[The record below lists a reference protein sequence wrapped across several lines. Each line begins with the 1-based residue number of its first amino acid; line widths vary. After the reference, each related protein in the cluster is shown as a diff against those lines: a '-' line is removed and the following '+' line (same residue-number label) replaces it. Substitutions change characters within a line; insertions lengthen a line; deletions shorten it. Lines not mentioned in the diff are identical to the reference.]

1 MLKGYCQKC
10 DKMLD
15 PEEIDHYG
23 FGNEYHPPIC
33 MALFDTRNTRD
44 FCSSGMNNCIQLCFR
59 CRNEI
64 TRMLANY
71 FGFNYSGI
79 PVPKEESKSNKKGKK
94 KYAKNLL

>member
-1 MLKGYCQKC
+1 MIKGYCNKC
-10 DKMLD
+10 DAMLT

-23 FGNEYHPPIC
+23 FGNEYHPPIS
-33 MALFDTRNTRD
+33 MALFDTRNCKD
-44 FCSSGMNNCIQLCFR
+44 YSSTSLNHYIQLCFR

-79 PVPKEESKSNKKGKK
+79 PVPKEEVKNVKKGSKK
-94 KYAKNLL
+94 NAKNVL